1 VANHQSALKRA
12 RQSEKRRIRNK
23 SVRTNLRRTI
33 RTVRQA
39 VEAGDAAVA
48 QQALQAAIPVIDK
61 AASKGVIHRNNASR
75 KISRLAMKVNALNA

>member
-1 VANHQSALKRA
+1 MANHQSALKRA
-12 RQSEKRRIRNK
+12 KQSEKRRIRNK

-39 VEAGDAAVA
+39 VEAGDAAMA
-48 QQALQAAIPVIDK
+48 QEALSAAIPVIDK

-75 KISRLAMKVNALNA
+75 KISRLAQKVNGLSA

>member
-1 VANHQSALKRA
+1 MANHQSALKRA